1 MCINQSV
8 EAVTKQMIVLHDF
21 QLVGIG
27 MMMLGLM
34 KVAVI
39 MSEVLDDDQ
48 NIPLQQVDLRT
59 TIK

>member
-8 EAVTKQMIVLHDF
+8 EAATKQMIVLHDF

-34 KVAVI
+34 QVAVI